1 MAAPSGVGKYLG
13 LLALVAY
20 ALVWFHFVRT
30 DHLQYYLLDTY
41 PDKEICLIERDKA
54 SVLVTANDMIIEC
67 IALLDDD
74 SRGEAK

>member
-1 MAAPSGVGKYLG
+1 
-13 LLALVAY
+13 LVAY

-54 SVLVTANDMIIEC
+54 NVLVTANDMIIEC

>member
-54 SVLVTANDMIIEC
+54 GVLVTANDMIIEC

>member
-1 MAAPSGVGKYLG
+1 M
-13 LLALVAY
+13 
-20 ALVWFHFVRT
+20 RT

-41 PDKEICLIERDKA
+41 TDKETCLVERDKA
-54 SVLVTANDMIIEC
+54 NVLVTANDMIIEC

>member
-67 IALLDDD
+67 IALLNDD

>member
-1 MAAPSGVGKYLG
+1 M
-13 LLALVAY
+13 VAY

-41 PDKEICLIERDKA
+41 TDKETCLVERDKA
-54 SVLVTANDMIIEC
+54 NVLVTANDMIIEC

>member
-1 MAAPSGVGKYLG
+1 M
-13 LLALVAY
+13 
-20 ALVWFHFVRT
+20 RT

-67 IALLDDD
+67 IALLNDD

>member
-1 MAAPSGVGKYLG
+1 MDRYKELCS
-13 LLALVAY
+13 LVMY

-41 PDKEICLIERDKA
+41 PDKNSCLIERDKA
-54 SVLVTANDMIIEC
+54 NVLVTANDMIIEC

>member
-1 MAAPSGVGKYLG
+1 VGKYLG

>member
-1 MAAPSGVGKYLG
+1 M
-13 LLALVAY
+13 VAY

-54 SVLVTANDMIIEC
+54 NVLVTANDMIIEC

>member
-1 MAAPSGVGKYLG
+1 
-13 LLALVAY
+13 LVAY

-30 DHLQYYLLDTY
+30 DHLQYYVLDTY
-41 PDKEICLIERDKA
+41 PEKEICLIARDKA
-54 SVLVTANDMIIEC
+54 NVLVTANDMIIEC

>member
-1 MAAPSGVGKYLG
+1 M
-13 LLALVAY
+13 VAY

-54 SVLVTANDMIIEC
+54 NVLITANDMIIEC

>member
-1 MAAPSGVGKYLG
+1 LG

-41 PDKEICLIERDKA
+41 TDKETCLVERDKA
-54 SVLVTANDMIIEC
+54 NVLVTANDMIIEC

>member
-1 MAAPSGVGKYLG
+1 MAAPSGMGKYLG

>member
-1 MAAPSGVGKYLG
+1 LGKCLG

-41 PDKEICLIERDKA
+41 TDKETCLVERDKA
-54 SVLVTANDMIIEC
+54 NVLVTANDMIIEC

>member
-1 MAAPSGVGKYLG
+1 MVM
-13 LLALVAY
+13 Y

-41 PDKEICLIERDKA
+41 PDKNSCLIERDKA
-54 SVLVTANDMIIEC
+54 NVLVTANDMIIEC

>member
-1 MAAPSGVGKYLG
+1 MG

-67 IALLDDD
+67 IALLNDD

>member
-1 MAAPSGVGKYLG
+1 M
-13 LLALVAY
+13 Y

-41 PDKEICLIERDKA
+41 PDKNSCLIERDKA
-54 SVLVTANDMIIEC
+54 NVLVTANDMIIEC

-74 SRGEAK
+74 SRGETK

>member
-1 MAAPSGVGKYLG
+1 
-13 LLALVAY
+13 LVAY

-41 PDKEICLIERDKA
+41 TDKETCLVERDKA
-54 SVLVTANDMIIEC
+54 NVLVTANDMIIEC

>member
-1 MAAPSGVGKYLG
+1 MAAPSRMGKYLG

-54 SVLVTANDMIIEC
+54 NVLITANDMIIEC

>member
-1 MAAPSGVGKYLG
+1 MGKYLG

-54 SVLVTANDMIIEC
+54 NVLVTANDMIIEC

>member
-1 MAAPSGVGKYLG
+1 M
-13 LLALVAY
+13 Y

-41 PDKEICLIERDKA
+41 PDKETCLVERDKA
-54 SVLVTANDMIIEC
+54 NVLVTANDMIIEC

-74 SRGEAK
+74 SRGETK

>member
-1 MAAPSGVGKYLG
+1 M
-13 LLALVAY
+13 VAY

-41 PDKEICLIERDKA
+41 TDKETCLVERDKA
-54 SVLVTANDMIIEC
+54 NVLVTANDMIIEC

-74 SRGEAK
+74 SRGETK

>member
-1 MAAPSGVGKYLG
+1 MAAPSGMGKYLG

-54 SVLVTANDMIIEC
+54 NVLITANDMIIEC

>member
-1 MAAPSGVGKYLG
+1 VVM
-13 LLALVAY
+13 Y

-41 PDKEICLIERDKA
+41 PDKNSCLIERDKA
-54 SVLVTANDMIIEC
+54 NVLVTANDMIIEC

>member
-1 MAAPSGVGKYLG
+1 MGKYLG

-41 PDKEICLIERDKA
+41 TDKETCLVERDKA
-54 SVLVTANDMIIEC
+54 NVLVTANDMIIEC

-74 SRGEAK
+74 SRGETK

>member
-1 MAAPSGVGKYLG
+1 MGKYLG

-54 SVLVTANDMIIEC
+54 NVLITANDMIIEC

>member
-1 MAAPSGVGKYLG
+1 VVM
-13 LLALVAY
+13 Y

-41 PDKEICLIERDKA
+41 PDKETCLVERDKA
-54 SVLVTANDMIIEC
+54 NVLVTANDMIIEC

-74 SRGEAK
+74 SRGETK

>member
-1 MAAPSGVGKYLG
+1 M
-13 LLALVAY
+13 Y

-41 PDKEICLIERDKA
+41 PDKNSCLIERDKA
-54 SVLVTANDMIIEC
+54 NVLVTANDMIIEC